1 MTQKI
6 KKIQIKDNK
15 MKKVFLILV
24 LVFALANTIAES
36 NFNITY
42 SKNFSWAENK
52 LKSMPL
58 REKIA
63 QMIITYSDGYYLDDD
78 DKEFKRLKHLIEN
91 EKVGGV
97 IFFKGKVL
105 EEARLINRLQSLSAT
120 PLLISQDFERG
131 TAMRL
136 EDGSLYPNNMGIG
149 ATRNPDLA
157 YKMGLRIAKECRAL
171 GVHQNYS
178 PVVDVNNNPKNP
190 IINVRSFGEDPKLV
204 SEMGNAMIRGLQEG
218 GVIATAKHF
227 PGHGDT
233 DVDSHSD
240 LPTIKSDMNRMD
252 KVELVPFKSA
262 IENGVKSV
270 MVAHISFPAVD
281 KTPNIPA
288 TLSPDIVDGI
298 LIKKLGFNGLIITD
312 ALNMAGITKHF
323 STQEVA
329 LGCVRAG
336 IDLIL
341 MPQGETKTIDAIE
354 NAVNSGK
361 ISEERIDV
369 SVKKILDAKEFLKLN
384 ENKLIDE
391 DKVLSSIN
399 DEVAVNLAKTIAE
412 ESITLV
418 RNDEMLPLPKKPTD
432 DKCVILSMYYGNEPE
447 NTQYF
452 YEEFT
457 KKMGGSFNN
466 VIKTK
471 AINGDIISL
480 EAAFKQM
487 KEFDY
492 YIIPLFVK
500 VKMNSGTVGMNESQA
515 DYVNFLTF
523 EGKKVIVISFGNPYL
538 LQYFPEVPGYI
549 AAYGDSKVVIDA
561 AIKTLAGEN
570 KPKGKLPVTISEEY
584 KFGYGLTF
592 K

>member
-1 MTQKI
+1 
-6 KKIQIKDNK
+6 
-15 MKKVFLILV
+15 
-24 LVFALANTIAES
+24 
-36 NFNITY
+36 
-42 SKNFSWAENK
+42 
-52 LKSMPL
+52 MPL

-63 QMIITYSDGYYLDDD
+63 QMIITYSDGYYLDED
-78 DKEFKRLKHLIEN
+78 DKDFKRLKHLIEN

-97 IFFKGKVL
+97 IFFKGKAL
-105 EEARLINRLQSLSAT
+105 EEARLINKLQTMSET

-136 EDGSLYPNNMGIG
+136 DDGSLYPNNMAIG
-149 ATRNPDLA
+149 ATRNPELA

-204 SEMGNAMIRGLQEG
+204 SDMGNAMIRGLQEG
-218 GVIATAKHF
+218 GMIATAKHF

-233 DVDSHSD
+233 DIDTHND
-240 LPTIKSDMNRMD
+240 LPVIKSDMTRMD
-252 KVELVPFKSA
+252 KIELVPFKSA
-262 IENGVKSV
+262 IESGVKSV

-288 TLSPDIVDGI
+288 TLSPDIVNGI
-298 LIKKLGFNGLIITD
+298 LINKLGFKGLIVTD
-312 ALNMAGITKHF
+312 ALNMEGVTKHF

-329 LGCVRAG
+329 IGCVKAG
-336 IDLIL
+336 IDLLL

-354 NAVNSGK
+354 NAVLNGK
-361 ISEERIDV
+361 ISEERIDE
-369 SVKKILDAKEFLKLN
+369 SVMKILDAKEFLKLN

-399 DEVAVNLAKTIAE
+399 DEVSQDIARTIAE
-412 ESITLV
+412 QSITLV
-418 RNDEMLPLPKKPTD
+418 RNEEMLPLPKKPTD
-432 DKCVILSMYYGNEPE
+432 AKCVILSMFYGNEPE

-457 KKMGGSFNN
+457 KKMGGVFNN

-471 AINGDIISL
+471 SINGDIISL

-487 KEFDY
+487 DEFEY

-500 VKMNSGTVGMNESQA
+500 VKMKSGTVNMNESQA

-538 LQYFPEVPGYI
+538 LDNFPEVPGYL
-549 AAYGDSKVVIDA
+549 AAYGDSKVSIDA
-561 AIKTLAGEN
+561 AVKTLAGEN
-570 KPKGKLPVTISEEY
+570 KPKGKLPVTINENY

>member
-1 MTQKI
+1 MRKI
-6 KKIQIKDNK
+6 
-15 MKKVFLILV
+15 FLILV
-24 LVFALANTIAES
+24 LLFAIANTIAES
-36 NFNITY
+36 NYNVGY
-42 SKNFSWAENK
+42 SKNFSWAESK
-52 LKSMPL
+52 LKSMTL

-78 DKEFKRLKHLIEN
+78 EKEFKRLKNLVEN

-105 EEARLINRLQSLSAT
+105 EEARLINKLQMISET

-136 EDGSLYPNNMGIG
+136 DDGSLYPNNMGIG
-149 ATRNPDLA
+149 ATRNPELA

-204 SEMGNAMIRGLQEG
+204 SDMGNAMIRGLQEG

-252 KVELVPFKSA
+252 KIELVPFRSA

-281 KTPNIPA
+281 KTPNLPA
-288 TLSPDIVDGI
+288 TLSSEIVDGI
-298 LIKKLGFNGLIITD
+298 LINRLGFKGLIVTD
-312 ALNMAGITKHF
+312 ALNMAGITKKF
-323 STQEVA
+323 SVQEVA
-329 LGCVRAG
+329 IGCVKAG

-354 NAVNSGK
+354 SAVNTGK

-369 SVKKILDAKEFLKLN
+369 SVKKILEAKEWLKLN
-384 ENKLIDE
+384 ENKLVDE
-391 DKVLSSIN
+391 SKVLSAIN
-399 DEVAVNLAKTIAE
+399 DEVAVDLAKTIAE

-418 RNDEMLPLPKKPTD
+418 KNNEILPLPNKPTD

-452 YEEFT
+452 YEAFT
-457 KKMGGSFNN
+457 KKMGGVFNN
-466 VIKTK
+466 VVKTK
-471 AINGDIISL
+471 SINGDIISL
-480 EAAFKQM
+480 EATLNQM
-487 KEFDY
+487 DDFDY

-500 VKMNSGTVGMNESQA
+500 VKMKSGTVGMNESQA
-515 DYVNFLTF
+515 DYVNFLTY
-523 EGKKVIVISFGNPYL
+523 EGKRVIVISFGNPYL
-538 LQYFPEVPGYI
+538 LDNFPEVPGYI

-561 AIKTLAGEN
+561 VVKTLAGEI
-570 KPKGKLPVTISEEY
+570 KPKGKLPVTITETY
-584 KFGYGLTF
+584 KFGYGLTY

>member
-1 MTQKI
+1 M
-6 KKIQIKDNK
+6 
-15 MKKVFLILV
+15 
-24 LVFALANTIAES
+24 S
-36 NFNITY
+36 
-42 SKNFSWAENK
+42 S
-52 LKSMPL
+52 
-58 REKIA
+58 
-63 QMIITYSDGYYLDDD
+63 
-78 DKEFKRLKHLIEN
+78 
-91 EKVGGV
+91 
-97 IFFKGKVL
+97 
-105 EEARLINRLQSLSAT
+105 T

-136 EDGSLYPNNMGIG
+136 DDGSLYPNNMAIG

-204 SEMGNAMIRGLQEG
+204 SDMGNAMIRGLQEG

-227 PGHGDT
+227 PGHGNTDIDT
-233 DVDSHSD
+233 HND
-240 LPTIKSDMNRMD
+240 LPVINSDMTRMD
-252 KVELVPFKSA
+252 KIELVPFKSA
-262 IENGVKSV
+262 IESGVKSV

-288 TLSPDIVDGI
+288 TLSPDIVNGI
-298 LIKKLGFNGLIITD
+298 LINKLGFKGLIITD
-312 ALNMAGITKHF
+312 ALNMAGVTKHF

-329 LGCVRAG
+329 IGCVKAG

-354 NAVNSGK
+354 NAVLNGK
-361 ISEERIDV
+361 ISEERIDE
-369 SVKKILDAKEFLKLN
+369 SVMKILDAKEFLKLN

-399 DEVAVNLAKTIAE
+399 DEVSQDIAKDIAE
-412 ESITLV
+412 QSITLV
-418 RNDEMLPLPKKPTD
+418 RNEEMLPLPKKPTD
-432 DKCVILSMYYGNEPE
+432 DKCVILSMFYGNEPE

-452 YEEFT
+452 YEAFT

-471 AINGDIISL
+471 SINGDIISL

-487 KEFDY
+487 NEFDY

-500 VKMNSGTVGMNESQA
+500 VKMKSGTVGMNESQA

-538 LQYFPEVPGYI
+538 LDNFPEVPCYL
-549 AAYGDSKVVIDA
+549 AAYGDSKVSIDA
-561 AIKTLAGEN
+561 AIKTLAGDN
-570 KPKGKLPVTISEEY
+570 KPKGKLPVTINENY

>member
-1 MTQKI
+1 M
-6 KKIQIKDNK
+6 KKI
-15 MKKVFLILV
+15 FLILI
-24 LVFALANTIAES
+24 LLFAIANTITES
-36 NFNITY
+36 NFNVSY
-42 SKNFSWAENK
+42 SKNFSWAETK

-63 QMIITYSDGYYLDDD
+63 QMIITYSDGYYLEDN
-78 DKEFKRLKHLIEN
+78 DKEFKRLKHLIEI
-91 EKVGGV
+91 EKVGGI
-97 IFFKGKVL
+97 IFFKGKAL
-105 EEARLINRLQSLSAT
+105 EEARLINKLQSLSKT

-136 EDGSLYPNNMGIG
+136 EDGSLYPNNMAIG
-149 ATRNPDLA
+149 ATRNPELA

-233 DVDSHSD
+233 DIDTHND
-240 LPTIKSDMNRMD
+240 LPVLNFDMNRLE
-252 KVELVPFKSA
+252 KIELVPFKSA
-262 IENGVKSV
+262 IESGVKSV

-288 TLSPDIVDGI
+288 TLSPDIVNGI
-298 LIKKLGFNGLIITD
+298 LINKLGFNGLIVTD
-312 ALNMAGITKHF
+312 ALNMAGVTKHF

-329 LGCVRAG
+329 VGCVKAG

-361 ISEERIDV
+361 ISEERIDL
-369 SVKKILDAKEFLKLN
+369 SVKKILDTKEYLKLN
-384 ENKLIDE
+384 ENKLVDE
-391 DKVLSSIN
+391 DKVLSAIN
-399 DEVAVNLAKTIAE
+399 NEVAVDLAKTIAE
-412 ESITLV
+412 QSITLV
-418 RNDEMLPLPKKPTD
+418 RNDKMLPLPKKPTD
-432 DKCVILSMYYGNEPE
+432 DNCVILSMYYGYEPE

-457 KKMGGSFNN
+457 KKMGGVFNN

-471 AINGDIISL
+471 SINGDIISL

-487 KEFDY
+487 NEFDY

-500 VKMNSGTVGMNESQA
+500 VKMKSGTIGMNESQA

-538 LQYFPEVPGYI
+538 LDNFPEVPGYI
-549 AAYGDSKVVIDA
+549 AAYGDSKVTIDA
-561 AIKTLAGEN
+561 VVKTLAGDN
-570 KPKGKLPVTISEEY
+570 KPNGKLPITINQNY
-584 KFGYGLTF
+584 KIGYGLTY